1 MDRIEASFNK
11 LEKKHP
17 EWSTYVI
24 FSEVVS
30 GKNFSA
36 LNISRNFK
44 KLVDKS
50 DYEWQP
56 LKEVRAFAESLL
68 LGGKYAVKK
77 QPKRLSENWKVLIW
91 LNTRFK

>member
-17 EWSTYVI
+17 EWSTYTI
-24 FSEVVS
+24 FSEVIS

-44 KLVDKS
+44 KLVDKD
-50 DYEWQP
+50 DYDRREMQNII
-56 LKEVRAFAESLL
+56 
-68 LGGKYAVKK
+68 KYLRCVSVNPYA
-77 QPKRLSENWKVLIW
+77 
-91 LNTRFK
+91 

>member
-44 KLVDKS
+44 KLVDKD
-50 DYEWQP
+50 DYDRREMQNII
-56 LKEVRAFAESLL
+56 
-68 LGGKYAVKK
+68 KYLRCVSVNPYA
-77 QPKRLSENWKVLIW
+77 
-91 LNTRFK
+91 